1 MSDELKLRAEHVR
14 KEFRQGKQEILA
26 LADVTMGVR
35 ANEFIT
41 IVGTTGCGKS
51 TLLNIVAGL
60 EEPSGG
66 LLTIDG
72 KPVAGPGLDRGMVF
86 QTYSLFPWQTLLRNV
101 EFGLSKKGMGRRERR
116 EVAHQ
121 HIDMVGL
128 SGFEHAYPAQ
138 LSGGMQQRVAI
149 ARALAYD
156 PSLLLMDEPFGA
168 LDAQTRGLMQEL
180 LLRIWEQHKTTV
192 LFITH
197 DVDEAIFL
205 ADRVYVMTARPG
217 RIKAEISIELER
229 PRPYE
234 LQTAPE
240 FIVIKREVMQLI
252 REESLRSTAE
262 GEEAG
267 IEAGSFEPS
276 PRRTPFTRVV
286 GERQPASAWPD
297 NPAEES

>member
-14 KEFRQGKQEILA
+14 KEFRQGRQEILA

-60 EEPSGG
+60 EQPSGG

-86 QTYSLFPWQTLLRNV
+86 QTYSLFPWQTVVRNV
-101 EFGLSKKGMGRRERR
+101 EFGLGKKGMGRKERR
-116 EVAHQ
+116 EVARQ

-205 ADRVYVMTARPG
+205 ADRLYVMTARPG
-217 RIKAEISIELER
+217 RIKSEISVELAR

-262 GEEAG
+262 REEAG
-267 IEAGSFEPS
+267 SLEPA
-276 PRRTPFTRVV
+276 PHRTPFTRVA
-286 GERQPASAWPD
+286 GERQSASAWPD

>member
-14 KEFRQGKQEILA
+14 KEFRQGRQEILA

-51 TLLNIVAGL
+51 TFLNIVAGL
-60 EEPSGG
+60 EQPSGG

-86 QTYSLFPWQTLLRNV
+86 QTYSLFPWQTVLRNV
-101 EFGLSKKGMGRRERR
+101 EFGLGKKGMGRRERR
-116 EVAHQ
+116 EVARQ

-205 ADRVYVMTARPG
+205 ADRLYVMTARPG
-217 RIKAEISIELER
+217 RIKTEISVELER

-262 GEEAG
+262 REEAG
-267 IEAGSFEPS
+267 SLEPV
-276 PRRTPFTRVV
+276 PHRTPFTRVA